1 MREIGVLAK
10 KHPLTSLN
18 HSQFRRAMD
27 VCWENSENPSK
38 TLISTWRIP
47 RIETEP

>member
-18 HSQFRRAMD
+18 HGQFRRAMD
-27 VCWENSENPSK
+27 VCWENSES
-38 TLISTWRIP
+38 
-47 RIETEP
+47 IENIDLYLEDPQNRN